1 MKVGTKSLLFG
12 VHQIILHPI
21 FVMIAWWKLYGFPN
35 KIQYWIAF
43 IVHDWGYWGKPNMD
57 GKEGET
63 HVELGANIMHKLFDD
78 KAKVKNCG
86 RGRSIYTG
94 ESFYWYNFTLYHSRF
109 YAKRNERPISKL
121 CVADKYAFCIPPK
134 WLYMLLVNISGEI
147 DEYMTTSRIRV
158 GKNIL
163 TDKSA
168 WYDYVYN
175 YMQDWIKEHKD
186 NLNDTWTKIK

>member
-1 MKVGTKSLLFG
+1 MKNIATAPAIFADDMMQPLGLLDS
-12 VHQIILHPI
+12 VDVKNDRCPVCKCKNLDRED
-21 FVMIAWWKLYGFPN
+21 GF
-35 KIQYWIAF
+35 KICPRCKTNF
-43 IVHDWGYWGKPNMD
+43 
-57 GKEGET
+57 
-63 HVELGANIMHKLFDD
+63 KLFDD